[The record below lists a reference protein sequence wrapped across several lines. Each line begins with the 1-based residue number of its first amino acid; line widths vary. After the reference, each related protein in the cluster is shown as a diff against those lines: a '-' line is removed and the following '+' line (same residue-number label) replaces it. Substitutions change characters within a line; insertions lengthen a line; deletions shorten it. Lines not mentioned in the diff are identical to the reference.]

1 MRLVYQSQ
9 QITASKRKS
18 ISPVMKIHLFLVLA
32 LMGFSI
38 TSVLAQE
45 GPGDGGDSKVALSEA
60 ETSINFKPSRNYRLK
75 GGDEVQLIV
84 YEEEE
89 LNKTTTLTPTG
100 EATFL
105 LIESINLNGLTLAE
119 AGKKIENAF
128 KPDYLKKPKVTLD
141 LITAAAERV
150 SVNGAVVSKGD
161 VAISPG
167 GTLDILGALLRAGGL
182 SKEADKSKIIVT
194 RGKDRQTYHYD
205 ALSERGADPVLL
217 MNHDSIDVGVHPHAN
232 TSVLVIG
239 EVHNPMDIPFPL
251 DAPLT
256 VGIALGRC
264 GGPKATAHPSGITIQ
279 RGGKTYGL
287 SSGSKTKLDPGDVL
301 KVPPNPYIG
310 KFVTVTGQVNTPGQV
325 PFATNGSLNIATA
338 LTLAGG
344 KTQIADLRKVSVL
357 RTVKGK
363 PTTYKMD
370 VRAMLAG
377 KQQMFHL
384 RVSDIVVVGERTF

>member
-1 MRLVYQSQ
+1 MMRLVYQSQ

-217 MNHDSIDVGVHPHAN
+217 MNHDSIDVGVHPHAQHICPCHRRSPQSN
-232 TSVLVIG
+232 G
-239 EVHNPMDIPFPL
+239 HPL
-251 DAPLT
+251 PSRRTTNSRHCPRPLRRPKSYSSP
-256 VGIALGRC
+256 LGHH
-264 GGPKATAHPSGITIQ
+264 HPTRRKNLRPLLWIQ
-279 RGGKTYGL
+279 NEARSWRRPQSPT
-287 SSGSKTKLDPGDVL
+287 
-301 KVPPNPYIG
+301 
-310 KFVTVTGQVNTPGQV
+310 Q
-325 PFATNGSLNIATA
+325 SLH
-338 LTLAGG
+338 
-344 KTQIADLRKVSVL
+344 RKICHCH
-357 RTVKGK
+357 
-363 PTTYKMD
+363 
-370 VRAMLAG
+370 RA
-377 KQQMFHL
+377 
-384 RVSDIVVVGERTF
+384 S